1 MRTLLPNKAYVVK
14 WQFFGNDDCLQ
25 VFVLPA
31 KVEPLI
37 VVSPLRGRTYLYTMY
52 MFNLK
57 FIPFWEH
64 NYFLTDV
71 VYGYPLGR

>member
-37 VVSPLRGRTYLYTMY
+37 VVSPLRGRMYIYTIALLQTV
-52 MFNLK
+52 NSTR
-57 FIPFWEH
+57 
-64 NYFLTDV
+64 YFRHHVLC
-71 VYGYPLGR
+71 L